1 MEILQQIGQLV
12 LGSVPTMLLFLFL
25 LLVYRILVHAPL
37 TRMLEQ
43 RREQTEGAMEKAR
56 QAIAA
61 AEAKTEDYEKKLW
74 TARKSIQS
82 LRESQMQQ
90 WNLERETTLTLA
102 RQTAQQRVH
111 QARVDI
117 QASNDQSRKTIENSI
132 QQLAAQI
139 VAHLVSPAASRAER
153 AH

>member
-25 LLVYRILVHAPL
+25 WLVYRLLVHSPL

-61 AEAKTEDYEKKLW
+61 AETKTEDYENKVRA
-74 TARKSIQS
+74 ARKSIQS
-82 LRESQMQQ
+82 ARENQMQQ
-90 WNLERETTLTLA
+90 WNLEREKALTDV
-102 RQTAQQRVH
+102 RQTSQQRVQ
-111 QARVDI
+111 QARADI
-117 QASNDQSRKTIENSI
+117 QASTDESMKTIERSSHE
-132 QQLAAQI
+132 LAAQI
-139 VAHLVSPAASRAER
+139 VAHLLAPSARPAER

>member
-25 LLVYRILVHAPL
+25 WLVYRLLVHAPL

-61 AEAKTEDYEKKLW
+61 AETKTEDYENKVRA
-74 TARKSIQS
+74 ARKSIQS
-82 LRESQMQQ
+82 ARENQIQQ
-90 WNLERETTLTLA
+90 WNLEREKTLTDV
-102 RQTAQQRVH
+102 RQTSQQRVQ
-111 QARVDI
+111 QARADI
-117 QASNDQSRKTIENSI
+117 QASTDESMKTIEHSSKE
-132 QQLAAQI
+132 LAAQI
-139 VAHLVSPAASRAER
+139 VAHLLAPSARPAER